1 MEVIDR
7 LNPSI
12 DANNRLILGQVF
24 LWLEAETNWCMVWDD
39 SQIFETKEDY
49 TRFKIIWEKYKKEKE
64 QIINKINPYF
74 DEG

>member
-64 QIINKINPYF
+64 QITYRFLPV
-74 DEG
+74 

>member
-39 SQIFETKEDY
+39 SQIF
-49 TRFKIIWEKYKKEKE
+49 
-64 QIINKINPYF
+64 
-74 DEG
+74 

>member
-1 MEVIDR
+1 VEVIDR

-64 QIINKINPYF
+64 QITYRCLPV
-74 DEG
+74 

>member
-12 DANNRLILGQVF
+12 DANNRLILEV
-24 LWLEAETNWCMVWDD
+24 ETNWCMVWDD

-64 QIINKINPYF
+64 QITYRCLPV
-74 DEG
+74 